1 MANPQCLRSIFQ
13 TLVEAASTL
22 ALFVASNWGLA
33 GVIGDAQTR
42 GIPQQLAFH
51 THVAFAVPLVALYM
65 SVYNALQVWSVEK
78 SLNQEADRSRY
89 PDRDTISIITLCPIY
104 IQFPEPAIDQR
115 VQLQALIE
123 QNNYRQVDTDVH
135 GDHMNELLE
144 VCPLALCPATVDA
157 MLPQAEARD
166 GRMMCIQLPD
176 TSPLSDGQCAPDRL
190 VLLSLDL
197 VPRSKELS
205 FLPSKKWFQSLITAI
220 QAIGYALTV
229 LHRIIKHLGI
239 SPVEAIVT
247 FLCIIVTIQLGI
259 EALYANGIY
268 QRPLLVRLNRQQF
281 DQFRQRREQA
291 NPNRHFRR
299 TKVKFKGM
307 LLGAWML
314 AAGPSLYSAYHYL
327 KIDMKGCATAALMFF
342 VGETLLV
349 ILLAMIACLGVN
361 VDSMSFPMVFFS
373 ALVYG
378 GSLVVAFLYTFLSWD
393 HFHRSV
399 VHHDDDWFS
408 WILRFF
414 PRVST

>member
-1 MANPQCLRSIFQ
+1 M
-13 TLVEAASTL
+13 
-22 ALFVASNWGLA
+22 
-33 GVIGDAQTR
+33 
-42 GIPQQLAFH
+42 PQQLAFH

-78 SLNQEADRSRY
+78 SLLQEADRGRY
-89 PDRDTISIITLCPIY
+89 PDHETISIITLCPIY

-115 VQLQALIE
+115 GQLVALME
-123 QNNYRQVDTDVH
+123 QNNYRQVDTDVQ

-144 VCPLALCPATVDA
+144 VCPLALRPAAVDA
-157 MLPQAEARD
+157 ISPQAEARAAMPGPNVIND
-166 GRMMCIQLPD
+166 DVGEGRMVCIQLPD
-176 TSPLSDGQCAPDRL
+176 TSPLSDGQCAPERL

-220 QAIGYALTV
+220 QAIGYSLTV

-259 EALYANGIY
+259 DALYANGIY
-268 QRPLLVRLNRQQF
+268 QRPLLVRLNTQQF
-281 DQFRQRREQA
+281 NEFRHQREQI

-299 TKVKFKGM
+299 TRMKFKGM

-314 AAGPSLYSAYHYL
+314 VAGPSLYCAYHYL

-342 VGETLLV
+342 VGQTMLAFLLT
-349 ILLAMIACLGVN
+349 MIACLGMN

-378 GSLVVAFLYTFLSWD
+378 GGLVVAFLYTFLSWD